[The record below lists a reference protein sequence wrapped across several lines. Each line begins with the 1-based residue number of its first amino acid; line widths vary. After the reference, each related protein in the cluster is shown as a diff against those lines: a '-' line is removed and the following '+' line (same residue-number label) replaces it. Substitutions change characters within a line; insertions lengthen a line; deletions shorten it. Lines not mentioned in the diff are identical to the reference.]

1 MTAKKL
7 TIAALAVLLG
17 GLSAMSQGRK
27 AAAPEPSKN
36 AVTAKSWQ
44 GLHKLL
50 LPQKGDYPWEQ
61 VTWYASLWHA
71 RKKAAAENKPIFV
84 FVTGGAG
91 FNDPLGNC

>member
-1 MTAKKL
+1 MKASKRTV
-7 TIAALAVLLG
+7 AALAVLLG
-17 GLSAMSQGRK
+17 GLG
-27 AAAPEPSKN
+27 AAGLEPSKN
-36 AVTAKSWQ
+36 AVTSKSWE

-71 RKKAAAENKPIFV
+71 RKKAAAEDKPIFV